1 MSDVVV
7 VDVRKIMEE
16 IRRNIRKE
24 EDLHFESTLQ
34 GLREALQYINANY
47 DIPYYWNL
55 GPKGIKSFVRRLI
68 RRVLKFLIPP
78 IVERQSKLNA
88 EFVHSINVLF
98 EMAEKGRAASA
109 RLEECEQEI
118 VRLSEAVEELKSAQA
133 GADAMGQ

>member
-1 MSDVVV
+1 MSESEAV
-7 VDVRKIMEE
+7 VDVREIMEE

-78 IVERQSKLNA
+78 SWR
-88 EFVHSINVLF
+88 
-98 EMAEKGRAASA
+98 GRA
-109 RLEECEQEI
+109 
-118 VRLSEAVEELKSAQA
+118 
-133 GADAMGQ
+133 G